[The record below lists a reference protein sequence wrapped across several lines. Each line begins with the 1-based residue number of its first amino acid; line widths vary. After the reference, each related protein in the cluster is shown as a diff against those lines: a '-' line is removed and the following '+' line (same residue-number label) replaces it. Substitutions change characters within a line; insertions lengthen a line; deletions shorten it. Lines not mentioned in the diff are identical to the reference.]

1 MSTARIV
8 PAILGLLVTA
18 TAAAAHDI
26 GRHLLDASYPLL
38 QVKSPSQHTEITL
51 DTKIF
56 DRYVGVYQL
65 NPNVLMTMSRDGA
78 VFYSQLTGQ
87 PKLQIFAES
96 ERKFFLKAVD
106 AQLTFDVDAQGSP
119 TQVTLHQNGR
129 DTIARRLTIAE
140 IKTAQAVIDARDA
153 EIAKRAKEQKPPS
166 GTEAALRRMIRELQ
180 AGEPNYDLMMPALA
194 NATRQQLPQIKAA
207 LVQFGAVQSV
217 TFKSVDPQSGAD
229 VYSVKFANVST
240 EWKIIL
246 TPDGKTAGILFR
258 PE

>member
-1 MSTARIV
+1 MSTARIA
-8 PAILGLLVTA
+8 PAILGFLVTA

-26 GRHLLDASYPLL
+26 GRHMVGASYPLL
-38 QVKSPSQHTEITL
+38 QVKSPSKHTEITL
-51 DTKIF
+51 DSKIF

-65 NPNVLMTMSRDGA
+65 NPNVLMTISRDGA

-87 PKLQIFAES
+87 PKLQVFAES

-106 AQLTFDVDAQGSP
+106 AQLTFEVDAQGSP

-140 IKTAQAVIDARDA
+140 IKSAQAAIYARDA
-153 EIAKRAKEQKPPS
+153 EIAKRAKEQKLAS
-166 GTEAALRRMIRELQ
+166 GTEAALRRTIRELQ

-194 NATRQQLPQIKAA
+194 DATRQQLPQIKAA

-217 TFKSVDPQSGAD
+217 TFKRVDTQSGAD
-229 VYSVKFANVST
+229 VYSVKFANLST
-240 EWKIIL
+240 EWRIIV